1 MFAGETR
8 GFFGVTN
15 SKGRRYRKRRV
26 SLRYRS
32 SHPRGKL
39 ESVAAKLVPTAAAP
53 AAFVIDSADL
63 SQFRQ
68 AVQEIASAGYS
79 ETLVRDRLGLAD
91 IAELRW
97 KARPVYQEERL
108 TERDPLALA
117 IELFLL
123 QGAIPAWELDALLS
137 APSRDVILRTGIL
150 SFDPAGLARANA
162 SLFPVGDRLIFS
174 DHAWHKLPHPGY
186 RTVPSDQV
194 MFVGNDSRW
203 LARATVRRPV
213 RASLDLCT
221 GSGIHAL
228 LAAAHSEH
236 VVAVDINPRATRC
249 ARFNAQVSGA
259 TNVEIIVGDLFEAL
273 GAAGRFDLITA
284 NPPFVPSPL
293 DEFKFRD
300 GGRSGEAVQQR
311 IVAALPRYLAPGG
324 IAQIVTEL
332 GEREGEPIVRRVR
345 QWLEGAPMDIHM
357 LRLRVLSAAD
367 YAIGHA
373 TGDGDFG
380 VYLESVRAWADNL
393 RAQGYARVV
402 SILIAFEWSDS
413 AFSSPWDRV
422 DVSQP
427 PRREAGAEVEAIFSR
442 ERMARNPRGSLD
454 GRWVCRA
461 GPVAV
466 FESQILGEPVRAAA
480 RATLLGQA
488 LAVEHQI
495 DPLEC
500 EILYG
505 LDNPVAVAGL
515 LEIAREGG
523 IGESAVLAAI
533 GSLQRRGLVNV
544 MEAGLPPAAGR

>member
-1 MFAGETR
+1 
-8 GFFGVTN
+8 
-15 SKGRRYRKRRV
+15 
-26 SLRYRS
+26 
-32 SHPRGKL
+32 
-39 ESVAAKLVPTAAAP
+39 VAAKLVPTAAAP

-97 KARPVYQEERL
+97 KARPIYQGRL

-123 QGAIPAWELDALLS
+123 QGAIPAAELDGWLS
-137 APSRDVILRTGIL
+137 APSRDVLLGTRIL
-150 SFDPAGLARANA
+150 SIDAGGLARANA
-162 SLFPVGDRLIFS
+162 SLFPVGDHLIFS

-236 VVAVDINPRATRC
+236 VVAVDINPRAARC
-249 ARFNAQVSGA
+249 ACFNAQVLGA
-259 TNVEIIVGDLFEAL
+259 TNIEVIVGDLFEAV

-300 GGRSGEAVQQR
+300 GGRPGEAVQQR

-345 QWLEGAPMDIHM
+345 QWLGG
-357 LRLRVLSAAD
+357 LRWTFTCFGCAFYPRRAMPSATLPATRILAYISNLSAP
-367 YAIGHA
+367 GL
-373 TGDGDFG
+373 TTC
-380 VYLESVRAWADNL
+380 
-393 RAQGYARVV
+393 
-402 SILIAFEWSDS
+402 
-413 AFSSPWDRV
+413 
-422 DVSQP
+422 
-427 PRREAGAEVEAIFSR
+427 
-442 ERMARNPRGSLD
+442 
-454 GRWVCRA
+454 GRTA
-461 GPVAV
+461 
-466 FESQILGEPVRAAA
+466 
-480 RATLLGQA
+480 
-488 LAVEHQI
+488 
-495 DPLEC
+495 
-500 EILYG
+500 
-505 LDNPVAVAGL
+505 
-515 LEIAREGG
+515 
-523 IGESAVLAAI
+523 
-533 GSLQRRGLVNV
+533 RRGLS
-544 MEAGLPPAAGR
+544 RC